1 MTHKIEKEL
10 NFLLASTD
18 KIMSNNF
25 TRKLKEAGINITFE
39 QYTILTILWDNKDLC
54 QYNLAKLTG
63 RDEASTSRIIN
74 TLIKNEFIFRQTCI
88 KDKRIRRIKL
98 TEKGEAIKNT
108 VLNISNKCL
117 NEAISGMSQKEY
129 EMGINFLHNLRNNL
143 NNIDANE

>member
-129 EMGINFLHNLRNNL
+129 EMGINFLHNLRKNL
-143 NNIDANE
+143 NNIDSNE